1 MLEAFTWH
9 VVPNMNPDGTSRG
22 HLRTNAAGANL
33 NREWAPSS
41 TPTGTYDAPT
51 LERSPEVYHTLSA
64 MEATGVDFFMD
75 VHGDE
80 AIPFGFFAGNEGI
93 PNWGPRLRALH
104 GAFVGAYCRAN
115 ADVQAAFGYEPDAP
129 LWSNPAVG
137 PDQVGQRYD
146 CLAVILEMPFK
157 DIPSIH
163 MHESGGRDETH
174 ETPEARRGFDGRR
187 CASLGASLLDAVAY
201 VHSSLR
207 GVPEPHFELPDD
219 VYVRP
224 LDDKAAI
231 DAFIAGGEGRVA
243 VEAYLARR
251 ASAWAEG

>member
-9 VVPNMNPDGTSRG
+9 VVPNMNPDGTHRG

-33 NREWAPSS
+33 NREWAP
-41 TPTGTYDAPT
+41 TGTYDAPS
-51 LERSPEVYHTLSA
+51 LERSPEVYHVLGA
-64 MEATGVDFFMD
+64 MEARGVDFFLD

-115 ADVQAAFGYEPDAP
+115 ADVQAVFGYEPDPP
-129 LWSNPAVG
+129 LGSNPAVG
-137 PDQVGQRYD
+137 PDQVGRRFD

-157 DIPSIH
+157 DIPAFKA
-163 MHESGGRDETH
+163 GGVER
-174 ETPEARRGFDGRR
+174 EARCGERGFDGER
-187 CASLGASLLDAVAY
+187 CAALGASLLDAVAY
-201 VHSSLR
+201 VRSSLR
-207 GVPEPHFELPDD
+207 GVPEPRFEWPDD
-219 VYVRP
+219 AYVRP
-224 LDDKAAI
+224 TDDRAAL
-231 DAFIAGGEGRVA
+231 DAFVAGGESKVA

-251 ASAWAEG
+251 SSAWASG